1 MQPQENYDVLLA
13 KALEAE
19 RAYYE
24 LDEPIMSD
32 SEYDAIVRALAAME
46 DENRFLAR
54 SSSPTNRVGGKA
66 TNTFEK
72 VNLPYRM
79 LSLRNAFTA
88 DDIDGFIAK
97 TLGYAGEFYH
107 VQPKLDG
114 LTLVLFYENGVLVK
128 AATRGNGDVGEDVT
142 LNALNIP
149 SIPRTIQADKLIV
162 RGEVVM
168 HKADFEELNKA
179 REVAGQPLYA
189 NARNVAAGSIRQK
202 DPAVTRSRKLTF
214 YAYDMPGVGNIS
226 ERYML
231 YSLQMNGFLTPN
243 SITVPVNV
251 PDISTT
257 LYDTIQ
263 HIKHTED
270 SIPYAIDGAVVKTDD
285 RGVGRLELGEG
296 THDPNWAIAFKFTPM
311 EAITTLK
318 GVIWQVGRKGT
329 MTPVAVLEPVE
340 LCGTTVEH
348 ASLHNVDYIKEM
360 DLKLGDIVAVY
371 KAAEI
376 IPQLDHVVESMGN
389 ALLPIPSICP
399 ECGAPLV
406 RSGGP
411 ALYCDNEDCPARLK
425 AEICYFVS
433 RQAMDIRGIADAMI
447 NWLVDHGKLH
457 SAADIYKLKKED
469 LLIPGMSKDVKA
481 EAVLAEIEKSKDK
494 PFDRV
499 LCAIGIDCIGTTG
512 AVIIAKHFGSMEA
525 LQKATKEEIASIEGF
540 ASLSASQITA
550 SLHEPR
556 KAQLI
561 ADLAAAGLQMT
572 QQVEQLASDKLSG
585 KAFCITGTLS
595 QSRDQIK
602 KLIEENGGKFV
613 TSVSSATSYLV
624 AGEGGGSK
632 RDKAAKLGVTI
643 ITEKQLKEMIE

>member
-1 MQPQENYDVLLA
+1 MSTQKEYDALLA

-24 LDEPIMSD
+24 LDNPIMSD
-32 SEYDAIVRALAAME
+32 SEYDAIVRALAEME
-46 DENRFLAR
+46 QSNKFLIRA
-54 SSSPTNRVGGKA
+54 SSPTSRVGGKA
-66 TNTFEK
+66 VNTFEK

-79 LSLRNAFTA
+79 LSLKNAFTA
-88 DDIDGFIAK
+88 EDIDGFIAK

-114 LTLVLFYENGVLVK
+114 LTLVLFYENGVLVR
-128 AATRGNGDVGEDVT
+128 ASTRGNGDVGEDVT

-149 SIPRTIQADKLIV
+149 SIPKTITADHMIV

-179 REVAGQPLYA
+179 REASGQPLYA

-214 YAYDMPGVGNIS
+214 YAYDMPGASNIS

-231 YSLQMNGFLTPN
+231 YSLQTNGFLTPN
-243 SITVPVNV
+243 SITVPVDV

-263 HIKHTED
+263 HIKDMEA

-285 RGVGRLELGEG
+285 RGVGRLELGES
-296 THDPNWAIAFKFTPM
+296 THDPNWAVAFKFTPM

-340 LCGTTVEH
+340 LCGTIVEH

-360 DLKLGDIVAVY
+360 DLKLGDIVSVY

-389 ALLPIPSICP
+389 APIPIPAICP
-399 ECGAPLV
+399 ECGAELQH
-406 RSGGP
+406 SGA
-411 ALYCDNEDCPARLK
+411 ALLCVNEECTAKIK

-447 NWLVDHGKLH
+447 NWLVDQGKLR
-457 SAADIYKLKKED
+457 SPADLYKLTKSD
-469 LLIPGMSKDVKA
+469 LIIPGVSKDLKA
-481 EAVLAEIEKSKDK
+481 DAVLAEIERSKSK

-499 LCAIGIDCIGTTG
+499 LCAIGIDGIGTTG
-512 AVIIAKHFGSMEA
+512 ANIMAKHFGSMQAMLDATSTDFA
-525 LQKATKEEIASIEGF
+525 LVEGY
-540 ASLSASQITA
+540 AELSGSQIER

-556 KAQLI
+556 KEQLI
-561 ADLAAAGLQMT
+561 TYLTEAGLQMT
-572 QQVEQLASDKLSG
+572 QRIEQLSSNKLAG
-585 KAFCITGTLS
+585 KSFCITGTLS

-602 KLIEENGGKFV
+602 KLIEDNGGKFV
-613 TSVSSATSYLV
+613 ASVSSSTSYLV

-632 RDKAAKLGVTI
+632 REKAAKLGVSI
-643 ITEKQLKEMIE
+643 ITETQLKEML

>member
-1 MQPQENYDVLLA
+1 MQQQENYDKLLA

-24 LDEPIMSD
+24 LDTPIMSD

-46 DENRFLAR
+46 RENRFLVRAT
-54 SSSPTNRVGGKA
+54 SPTNRVGGKA

-79 LSLRNAFTA
+79 LSLKNAFTQE
-88 DDIDGFIAK
+88 DVDGFIAK

-114 LTLVLFYENGVLVK
+114 LTLVLFYENGVLVR

-168 HKADFEELNKA
+168 HKTDFEALNKD
-179 REVAGQPLYA
+179 REAAGQPLYA

-202 DPAVTRSRKLTF
+202 DPAVTRSRKLAF
-214 YAYDMPGVGNIS
+214 YAYDMPGVSNIS

-231 YSLQMNGFLTPN
+231 YSLQMNGFLTPS

-263 HIKHTED
+263 HIKHSEA

-296 THDPNWAIAFKFTPM
+296 THDPNWAVAFKFTPM
-311 EAITTLK
+311 EAVTTLK

-329 MTPVAVLEPVE
+329 MTPVAVLDPVE

-376 IPQLDHVVESMGN
+376 IPQLDHVVESMGGSP
-389 ALLPIPSICP
+389 LPIPALCP
-399 ECGAPLV
+399 DCGAELT
-406 RSGGP
+406 RDGA
-411 ALYCDNEDCPARLK
+411 ALLCTNEECSAKIK
-425 AEICYFVS
+425 AEIIYFVS
-433 RQAMDIRGIADAMI
+433 RQAMDIRGIADAMV

-457 SAADIYKLKKED
+457 SPADLYKLKKED
-469 LLIPGMSKDVKA
+469 LLIPGMSKDLKA
-481 EAVLAEIEKSKDK
+481 DAVLAEIEKSKQK

-512 AVIIAKHFGSMEA
+512 AVVIAKHFGSMDA
-525 LQKATKEEIASIEGF
+525 LQKATASDIARIDGF
-540 ASLSASQITA
+540 AALSAAQIEV

-556 KAQLI
+556 KEQLI
-561 ADLAAAGLQMT
+561 AALKEAGLQMT
-572 QQVEQLASDKLSG
+572 RQVELLSSEKLKGLS
-585 KAFCITGTLS
+585 FCVTGTLS

-602 KLIEENGGKFV
+602 KLIEDNGGKFV
-613 TSVSSATSYLV
+613 ASVSSATSYLV

-632 RDKAAKLGVTI
+632 RDKAAKLGVSI
-643 ITEKQLKEMIE
+643 ITENQLKEML